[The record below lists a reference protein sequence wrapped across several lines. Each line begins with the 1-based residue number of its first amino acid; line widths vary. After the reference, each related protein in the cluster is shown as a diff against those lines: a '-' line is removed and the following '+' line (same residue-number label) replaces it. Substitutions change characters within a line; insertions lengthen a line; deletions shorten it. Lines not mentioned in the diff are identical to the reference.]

1 MAHTITVP
9 CRISMLKVVMSWTG
23 ALIVVVSHLLVTK
36 DIDWF
41 QKELSFGLRLFQVS
55 QKSLESLFGMF
66 FQTHQ
71 NDFVVAK

>member
-55 QKSLESLFGMF
+55 QKSLEPLFGMF